1 MVLGP
6 SGAGRSCTAAR
17 SPRVARRARV
27 ATVSCSIPGPPI
39 GTKRPA
45 KSLQIGFTGAAATL
59 RRGPSN
65 NRVPYVATLSTG
77 PYLLLEGA
85 TPTAILYPKRR
96 GVNNRRASQGV
107 VEGPEGIRPHNTA
120 TERASKGAA
129 V

>member
-1 MVLGP
+1 MIT
-6 SGAGRSCTAAR
+6 GRGILTG
-17 SPRVARRARV
+17 SPGTPR
-27 ATVSCSIPGPPI
+27 PPI

-45 KSLQIGFTGAAATL
+45 KPLQIGFAGTAATL
-59 RRGPSN
+59 RRDSSN

-96 GVNNRRASQGV
+96 RVNNRRACQGV
-107 VEGPEGIRPHNTA
+107 VEGPEGINRITQ
-120 TERASKGAA
+120 RQRGLLKGAA

>member
-1 MVLGP
+1 MIT
-6 SGAGRSCTAAR
+6 GRGILTG
-17 SPRVARRARV
+17 SPGTPR
-27 ATVSCSIPGPPI
+27 PPI

-45 KSLQIGFTGAAATL
+45 KPICSRFAGTAATL
-59 RRGPSN
+59 RRGFSN

-96 GVNNRRASQGV
+96 GVNNRRACQGV

-120 TERASKGAA
+120 TERASKGRGGLG
-129 V
+129 